1 MMSENLAQ
9 ALRLLKDD
17 TLVWSAD
24 FEAVRRPLADLLTL
38 LEQSPSHQFDEPLE
52 GILRG
57 LSTPARTD
65 ALEAWL
71 EQSLQAQGIGEPARD
86 ALKRL
91 FLG

>member
-1 MMSENLAQ
+1 MSDNLSQ
-9 ALRLLKDD
+9 AVRLLRDES
-17 TLVWSAD
+17 LVWSAD

-38 LEQSPSHQFDEPLE
+38 LEQSPSHLFDEAVE

-57 LSTPARTD
+57 LGAPARTD

-71 EQSLQAQGIGEPARD
+71 ENSLQAQGIKEPARE

-91 FLG
+91 FFG